1 MREPSSKAATVSTE
15 EPDHQCSDVNVAA
28 RLGHPHCL
36 SRMSTEQLLKRDE
49 LGETAMHRAVRER
62 EYESA
67 KLLLEKASVLR
78 ELTSNVGET
87 PAHLAVAFGEERLV
101 HLLLSGRLKHTKKA
115 ALTRDCN
122 GTSLLTASVTH
133 GNNTIALWLLKNF
146 GKELASLPNNYGITP
161 LHVAAS
167 QGNIEYVKR
176 ATKCDPKS
184 VNAVDVFGCTPC
196 AYAVQGGS
204 LRTVEFLLETARAE
218 IGCVSAKGQ
227 SLLHI
232 ASLCGHEDIVRW
244 ILKRS
249 DNHVI
254 LWTTVDNSNAVH
266 CAAYCGSVPVLR
278 QLLQPW
284 SRRKIK
290 SVLALKD
297 GRGNTPLHL
306 ATMNE
311 HLDAVVF
318 LLDCGAEVEAING
331 SGFSAQA
338 IASIR
343 GNQDLANFIAGYR
356 GKKKSSVSL
365 TTSRTLA
372 SPLAVSLGGWRSAPL
387 SPVLTRTLSPR
398 SSSGYSSAAEA
409 FTDSILDG
417 AEVIRR
423 RMKYIEDDE
432 TSLKESAAQTENDSL
447 VDHVKVLDD
456 EAWTGM
462 GLSAVEQIDRV
473 LDEIELLSK

>member
-167 QGNIEYVKR
+167 QG
-176 ATKCDPKS
+176 
-184 VNAVDVFGCTPC
+184 CTPC

-318 LLDCGAEVEAING
+318 LV
-331 SGFSAQA
+331 
-338 IASIR
+338 SI
-343 GNQDLANFIAGYR
+343 
-356 GKKKSSVSL
+356 
-365 TTSRTLA
+365 
-372 SPLAVSLGGWRSAPL
+372 
-387 SPVLTRTLSPR
+387 
-398 SSSGYSSAAEA
+398 
-409 FTDSILDG
+409 
-417 AEVIRR
+417 
-423 RMKYIEDDE
+423 YIDA
-432 TSLKESAAQTENDSL
+432 K
-447 VDHVKVLDD
+447 
-456 EAWTGM
+456 
-462 GLSAVEQIDRV
+462 
-473 LDEIELLSK
+473 LSKAKYKSE